1 MSSHRSVRGRFDRVP
16 VDTDLKAAHAR
27 IGQGSRVID
36 TPCGLIE
43 VQEAGVGVP
52 LLAVHGNGGGFDIRR
67 SHC

>member
-1 MSSHRSVRGRFDRVP
+1 MP

-43 VQEAGVGVP
+43 VQEAGDGVP